1 MENMLHFALGY
12 ARRGFDVVPLIPNTK
27 RPLQK
32 FADRPPMTEQEIIEV
47 WTKTPTANIA
57 LKTRDFFVIDIDV
70 HGEKNGYQALKEW
83 EHVRTIPRTSQ
94 VLTAS
99 GGKHLYFKK
108 PVGFTMPQ
116 KVDFLDGVDI
126 KFHVNNY
133 VVAPPSVVNGAVYR
147 WDMEKSLENLAF
159 AMATD
164 ELVEAIKKTAGI
176 EDKKNQYTGALSR
189 FKSDAPK
196 VSKVTQAVNECLKGL
211 GGEGARNNTVAS
223 YTGKLISMGIEKE
236 IVVLLVNVMND
247 KSPHPLSAR
256 ELHTTIESM
265 YNTDRRY
272 SKKN

>member
-1 MENMLHFALGY
+1 MKKLKDYALGY
-12 ARRGFDVVPLIPNTK
+12 FDRGFDVIPLVPNSK
-27 RPLQK
+27 HPLVK
-32 FADRPPMTEQEIIEV
+32 FAD
-47 WTKTPTANIA
+47 KTFTRKELEEFWDREPNCNIG
-57 LKTRDFFVIDIDV
+57 LLTRKFWVLDLDL
-70 HGEKNGYQALKEW
+70 HGKKNGYQSLKEW
-83 EHVRTIPRTSQ
+83 EHVKTIPRTSQ

-108 PVGFTMPQ
+108 PIGFTMPQ

-133 VVAPPSVVNGAVYR
+133 VVAPPSVVDGSVYK
-147 WDMEKSLENLAF
+147 WDMEKSLANLEF

-164 ELVEAIKKTAGI
+164 ELVDAIKKTAGI
-176 EDKKNQYTGALSR
+176 EDKKTQYTGALSR

-196 VSKVTQAVNECLKGL
+196 LSKVTQAVNECLKGL
-211 GGEGARNNTVAS
+211 GSEGARNNTVAS

-272 SKKN
+272 SKTQ

>member
-1 MENMLHFALGY
+1 MKKLKDYALGY
-12 ARRGFDVVPLIPNTK
+12 FDRGFDVIPLVPNSK
-27 RPLQK
+27 HPLVK
-32 FADRPPMTEQEIIEV
+32 FAD
-47 WTKTPTANIA
+47 KTFTRKELEEFWDKEPNCNIG
-57 LKTRDFFVIDIDV
+57 LLTRKFWVLDLDL
-70 HGEKNGYQALKEW
+70 HGEKNGYQSLKEW

-108 PVGFTMPQ
+108 PIGFTMPQ

-133 VVAPPSVVNGAVYR
+133 VVAPPSVVNGSVYK
-147 WDMEKSLENLAF
+147 WDMEKSLENLEF

-189 FKSDAPK
+189 FKSDTPK

-211 GGEGARNNTVAS
+211 GSEGARNNTVAS

-247 KSPHPLSAR
+247 KSPQPLSAR
-256 ELHTTIESM
+256 ELHATIESM

-272 SKKN
+272 SKKK

>member
-1 MENMLHFALGY
+1 MENMLRFALGY

-27 RPLQK
+27 RPMQK
-32 FADRPPMTEQEIIEV
+32 FADRPPMTEDEIIEV
-47 WTKTPTANIA
+47 WTKTPNANIA
-57 LKTRDFFVIDIDV
+57 LKTIDFWVLDIDV
-70 HGEKNGYQALKEW
+70 HGKKNGYQSLKEW
-83 EHVRTIPRTSQ
+83 EHVKKIPRTSQ

-108 PVGFTMPQ
+108 PIGFTMPQ

-133 VVAPPSVVNGAVYR
+133 VVAPPSVIDGSFYK
-147 WDMEKSLENLAF
+147 WDMKKSLDNLEF

-164 ELVEAIKKTAGI
+164 EFVKAIKETAGI
-176 EDKKNQYTGALSR
+176 EDEKNQYKGALNC
-189 FKSDAPK
+189 FKSDAPR

-211 GGEGARNNTVAS
+211 GGEGTRNNTVAS

-236 IVVLLVNVMND
+236 IVVLLVNIMND
-247 KSPHPLSAR
+247 KSQKPLSAR

-272 SKKN
+272 SK

>member
-1 MENMLHFALGY
+1 MKKLKDYALGY
-12 ARRGFDVVPLIPNTK
+12 FDRGFDVIPLVPNSK
-27 RPLQK
+27 HPLVK
-32 FADRPPMTEQEIIEV
+32 FAD
-47 WTKTPTANIA
+47 KTFTRKELEEFWDKEPNCNIG
-57 LKTRDFFVIDIDV
+57 LLTRKFWVLDIDT
-70 HGEKNGYQALKEW
+70 HGEKNGYQSLKEW

-108 PVGFTMPQ
+108 PIGFTMPQ

-133 VVAPPSVVNGAVYR
+133 VVAPPSVVDGSVYT
-147 WDMEKSLENLAF
+147 WDMKKSLDNLEF

-176 EDKKNQYTGALSR
+176 EDKKTQYTGALSR

-211 GGEGARNNTVAS
+211 GSEGARNNTVAS

-247 KSPHPLSAR
+247 KSSQPLSAR

-272 SKKN
+272 SKTQ

>member
-1 MENMLHFALGY
+1 MGNMLHFALGY

-27 RPLQK
+27 RPMQK
-32 FADRPPMTEQEIIEV
+32 FADRPPMTESEIIEV
-47 WTKTPTANIA
+47 WTKTPNANIA
-57 LKTRDFFVIDIDV
+57 LKTRDFFIVDIDT
-70 HGEKNGYQALKEW
+70 HGEKNGYQSLKEW

-116 KVDFLDGVDI
+116 KIDFLDGVDI

-133 VVAPPSVVNGAVYR
+133 VVAPPSVIDGAAYK
-147 WDMEKSLENLAF
+147 WDFEKSLANLEF

-164 ELVEAIKKTAGI
+164 ELVEAIKKTAGL
-176 EDKKNQYTGALSR
+176 EDKKTQYTGALSC
-189 FKSDAPK
+189 FKRDVPK

-211 GGEGARNNTVAS
+211 GSEGARNNTVAS

-247 KSPHPLSAR
+247 KSPQPLSAR

-272 SKKN
+272 SK

>member
-32 FADRPPMTEQEIIEV
+32 FADRPPMTEEEITEV
-47 WTKTPTANIA
+47 WTKTPNANIA
-57 LKTRDFFVIDIDV
+57 LKTRDFFILDLDL
-70 HGEKNGYQALKEW
+70 HGKKNGYQSLARW
-83 EHVRTIPRTSQ
+83 EHVKKIPRTSQ

-133 VVAPPSVVNGAVYR
+133 VVAPPSVIDGSVYK
-147 WDMEKSLENLAF
+147 WDMEKSLANLEF

-164 ELVEAIKKTAGI
+164 EFVKAIKETAGI
-176 EDKKNQYTGALSR
+176 EDDKTRYTGALSR

-247 KSPHPLSAR
+247 KSPKPLSTR
-256 ELHTTIESM
+256 ELNTTIESM

-272 SKKN
+272 SK

>member
-1 MENMLHFALGY
+1 MKKLKDYALGY
-12 ARRGFDVVPLIPNTK
+12 FDRGFDVIPLVPNSK
-27 RPLQK
+27 HPLVK
-32 FADRPPMTEQEIIEV
+32 FAD
-47 WTKTPTANIA
+47 KTFTRKELEEFWDKEPNCNIG
-57 LKTRDFFVIDIDV
+57 LLTRKFWVLDIDT
-70 HGEKNGYQALKEW
+70 HGKKNGYQSLREW
-83 EHVRTIPRTSQ
+83 EHVKTIPRTSQ

-108 PVGFTMPQ
+108 PIGFTMPQ
-116 KVDFLDGVDI
+116 KVDFLEGVDI

-133 VVAPPSVVNGAVYR
+133 VVAPPSVVDGSFYT
-147 WDMEKSLENLAF
+147 WDMKKSLANLEF

-189 FKSDAPK
+189 FKSDTPK

-211 GGEGARNNTVAS
+211 GSEGARNNTVAS

-247 KSPHPLSAR
+247 KSPQPLSAR

>member
-1 MENMLHFALGY
+1 MKKLKDYALGY
-12 ARRGFDVVPLIPNTK
+12 FDRGFDVIPLVPNNK
-27 RPLQK
+27 YPLVK
-32 FADRPPMTEQEIIEV
+32 FAD
-47 WTKTPTANIA
+47 KTFTRKELEDFWDKEPNCNIG
-57 LKTRDFFVIDIDV
+57 LLTRKFWVLDIDT
-70 HGEKNGYQALKEW
+70 HGEKNGYQSLKEW
-83 EHVRTIPRTSQ
+83 EHVKTIPRTSQ

-133 VVAPPSVVNGAVYR
+133 VVAPPSVVEDSVYT
-147 WDMEKSLENLAF
+147 WDMKKSLANLEF

-189 FKSDAPK
+189 FKSDTPK

-211 GGEGARNNTVAS
+211 GSEGARNNTVAS

-236 IVVLLVNVMND
+236 IVVVLVNIMND
-247 KSPHPLSAR
+247 KSPQPLSAR

-272 SKKN
+272 SKTQ

>member
-1 MENMLHFALGY
+1 MKKLKDYALGY
-12 ARRGFDVVPLIPNTK
+12 FDRGFDVIPLVPNNK
-27 RPLQK
+27 YPLVK
-32 FADRPPMTEQEIIEV
+32 FAD
-47 WTKTPTANIA
+47 KTFTRKELEEFWDNEPNCNIG
-57 LKTRDFFVIDIDV
+57 LLTRKFWVVDIDT
-70 HGEKNGYQALKEW
+70 HGEKNGYQSLKEW

-108 PVGFTMPQ
+108 PIGFTMPQ

-133 VVAPPSVVNGAVYR
+133 VVAPPSVIDGASYR
-147 WDMEKSLENLAF
+147 WDFEKSLENLAF

-176 EDKKNQYTGALSR
+176 EDKKTQYTGALSR
-189 FKSDAPK
+189 FKSDTPK

-247 KSPHPLSAR
+247 KSPQPLSAR

-272 SKKN
+272 SKTQ

>member
-1 MENMLHFALGY
+1 
-12 ARRGFDVVPLIPNTK
+12 
-27 RPLQK
+27 
-32 FADRPPMTEQEIIEV
+32 MTESEIIEV
-47 WTKTPTANIA
+47 WTKTPSANIA
-57 LKTRDFFVIDIDV
+57 LKTRDFWILDIDL
-70 HGEKNGYQALKEW
+70 HGKKNGYQSLASW
-83 EHVRTIPRTSQ
+83 EHVKTIPHTSQ

-133 VVAPPSVVNGAVYR
+133 VVAPPSVVNGSVYK
-147 WDMEKSLENLAF
+147 WDMEKSLANLEF
-159 AMATD
+159 AMPT
-164 ELVEAIKKTAGI
+164 EEFTNAIKKTAGI
-176 EDKKNQYTGALSR
+176 EDKKNQYTGALSC
-189 FKSDAPK
+189 FKRDVPK

-247 KSPHPLSAR
+247 KSPQPLSSK
-256 ELHTTIESM
+256 ELHATSESM

-272 SKKN
+272 SRIQ

>member
-27 RPLQK
+27 RPMQK
-32 FADRPPMTEQEIIEV
+32 FADRPPMTESEIIEV

-57 LKTRDFFVIDIDV
+57 LKTRDFWVLDIDV
-70 HGEKNGYQALKEW
+70 HGEKNGYQSLKEW
-83 EHVRTIPRTSQ
+83 EHVKKIPRTSQ

-108 PVGFTMPQ
+108 PIGFTMPQ

-133 VVAPPSVVNGAVYR
+133 VVAPPSVVNGSVYT
-147 WDMEKSLENLAF
+147 WDMEKSLANLEF

-176 EDKKNQYTGALSR
+176 EDKKTQYTGALSR
-189 FKSDAPK
+189 FKSDTPK

-211 GGEGARNNTVAS
+211 GSEGARNNTVAS

-247 KSPHPLSAR
+247 KSPQPLSAK

-272 SKKN
+272 SK